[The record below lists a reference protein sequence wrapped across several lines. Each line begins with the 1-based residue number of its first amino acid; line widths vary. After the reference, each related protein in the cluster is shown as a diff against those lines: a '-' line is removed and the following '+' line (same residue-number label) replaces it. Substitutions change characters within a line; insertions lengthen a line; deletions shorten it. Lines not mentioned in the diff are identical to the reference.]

1 MSDDLLI
8 GEGSVQANGRTDW
21 DIDGMTEE
29 LFHELNGTISKP
41 TVEWVLCNLF
51 ANYEDAPVKSFV
63 PIIVRRRAKDLLRE
77 RENNVRRIDKS
88 SSDRQ

>member
-41 TVEWVLCNLF
+41 TVEWVLSNLF